1 MDDAPREL
9 VERAQRRDEAAFAS
23 LVRRY
28 ERMALAMAFA
38 IVGNNATAGDV
49 TQEAFLR
56 VWQRLEDLDDPG
68 RFLGWFG
75 TIVRNIATD
84 HARRKP
90 RDLPPAYGDRKVIDP
105 RAMVDEKENR
115 GVINAALSRLDE
127 LTRAAVVLRYYEDLS
142 SKQISELLQLSP
154 AAVDMRLS
162 RGRAE
167 LKQSLMHLDPGVRCQ
182 T

>member
-1 MDDAPREL
+1 LEHAPREL
-9 VERAQRRDEAAFAS
+9 VKRAQRGDRAAFGD

-28 ERMALAMAFA
+28 ERMALAMAYS
-38 IVGNNATAGDV
+38 IVGNGATAGDI

-56 VWQRLEDLDDPG
+56 AWQRLQGLTDPD
-68 RFLGWFG
+68 RFLAWVGA
-75 TIVRNIATD
+75 IVRNLATD
-84 HARRKP
+84 YARRKP
-90 RDLPPAYGDRKVIDP
+90 KDLSPALDGRRATDPGTVIDQQENRDL
-105 RAMVDEKENR
+105 
-115 GVINAALSRLDE
+115 INTALSRLDE

-142 SKQISELLQLSP
+142 SKEIAELLELSP

-167 LKQSLMHLDPGVRCQ
+167 LRQLLMELNPGCR